1 MKIKEINEEQ
11 ILFDNGFK
19 IEYDHYQDCCEVN
32 YADFKQIEPMALN
45 YEFDE
50 DLLFEKVEDSGF
62 RFGNKNGLMFFIP
75 CYSEQNG
82 YYVSDINIYYNNIKV
97 LNLECELLLY

>member
-19 IEYDHYQDCCEVN
+19 IEYDHFN

-62 RFGNKNGLMFFIP
+62 RFGNKNGLMFFYP
-75 CYSEQNG
+75 
-82 YYVSDINIYYNNIKV
+82 
-97 LNLECELLLY
+97 LLFRTEWIL

>member
-19 IEYDHYQDCCEVN
+19 IEYDHLQDCCESN

-82 YYVSDINIYYNNIKV
+82 YYVSEINIYYNNIKV

>member
-19 IEYDHYQDCCEVN
+19 IEYDHYQDGCEAN
-32 YADFKQIEPMALN
+32 YADFEQIEPMALN

-50 DLLFEKVEDSGF
+50 DLLFEKVENSGF

-75 CYSEQNG
+75 CYSAQNG
-82 YYVSDINIYYNNIKV
+82 YYASDINIYYNNIEV
-97 LNLECELLLY
+97 LNLECELLLD

>member
-19 IEYDHYQDCCEVN
+19 IEYDHLQDCCESN

-50 DLLFEKVEDSGF
+50 HLIFEKVDDYGF
-62 RFGNKNGLMFFIP
+62 RFGNEYGLLFFIP
-75 CYSEQNG
+75 CYSDQNG
-82 YYVSDINIYYNNIKV
+82 YYSSDIDIYYNNTKV
-97 LNLECELLLY
+97 LNLECELIYE